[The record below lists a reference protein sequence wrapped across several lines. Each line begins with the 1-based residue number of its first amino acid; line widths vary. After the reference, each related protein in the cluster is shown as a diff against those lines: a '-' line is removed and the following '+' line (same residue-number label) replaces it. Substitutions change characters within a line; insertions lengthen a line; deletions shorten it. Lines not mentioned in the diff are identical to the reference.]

1 MNEQIRIEDI
11 PVVACQGLTK
21 IYTDKEALSNVNLT
35 IPRGRIV
42 GLLGPNGSGKTTF
55 IKILAGVLK
64 PTSGIVSVNGYAPGA
79 ESKATVAYL
88 SDRNFLNNSMTPMQA
103 IEYYAEFF
111 EDFDRERAAE
121 MIRALDV
128 DLNKK
133 MKYLS
138 KGMKE
143 KVHLVMTMSRRAYLY
158 LLDEPIA
165 GVDPAARD
173 YILSTIVSNYNPQAT
188 VIISTH
194 LIADIERVLDDFI
207 FIHNGKI
214 IRYDNAEA
222 ARNAEGKSIDEIFR
236 EVFKC

>member
-64 PTSGIVSVNGYAPGA
+64 PTSGVVSVNGFVPG
-79 ESKATVAYL
+79 EDSKATVAYL

-111 EDFDRERAAE
+111 EDFDREQAAE

-173 YILSTIVSNYNPQAT
+173 YILTTIVSNYNPQAT

-194 LIADIERVLDDFI
+194 LIADVERILDDFI

-222 ARNAEGKSIDEIFR
+222 ARNADGKSIDEIFR

>member
-1 MNEQIRIEDI
+1 MNEQIRLEDV
-11 PVVACQGLTK
+11 PVVSCQGLTK
-21 IYTDKEALSNVNLT
+21 LYGDKAALSNVNLT

-42 GLLGPNGSGKTTF
+42 GILGPNGSGKTTF

-64 PTSGIVSVNGYAPGA
+64 ATSGQVCVNGYVPGA
-79 ESKATVAYL
+79 ESKATVSYL
-88 SDRNFLNNSMTPMQA
+88 SDRNSLNNSMTPMQA

-111 EDFDRERAAE
+111 ADFDRERAAD

-128 DLNKK
+128 DLGKK

-143 KVHLVMTMSRRAYLY
+143 KVHLVMTMSRRAHLY

-173 YILSTIVSNYNPQAT
+173 YILTTILSNYNPQAT

-194 LIADIERVLDDFI
+194 LIADIEKVLDDFI
-207 FIHNGKI
+207 FIKNGQI

-236 EVFKC
+236 EVFRC

>member
-1 MNEQIRIEDI
+1 
-11 PVVACQGLTK
+11 
-21 IYTDKEALSNVNLT
+21 
-35 IPRGRIV
+35 
-42 GLLGPNGSGKTTF
+42 
-55 IKILAGVLK
+55 
-64 PTSGIVSVNGYAPGA
+64 
-79 ESKATVAYL
+79 
-88 SDRNFLNNSMTPMQA
+88 MQA